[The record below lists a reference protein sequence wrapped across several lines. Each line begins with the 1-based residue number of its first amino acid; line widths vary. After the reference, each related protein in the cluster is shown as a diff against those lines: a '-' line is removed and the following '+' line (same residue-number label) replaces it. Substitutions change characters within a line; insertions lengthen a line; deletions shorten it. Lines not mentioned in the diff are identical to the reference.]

1 MKHNIHYCSYNSIL
15 VLNPKGKLRQVFT
28 PFKVK
33 TVYDNNVQIYIVD
46 EVMTSEDDKLIY
58 IICDKAYYHHHFILD
73 IHF

>member
-15 VLNPKGKLRQVFT
+15 VLNPNGKLRQVFT

-33 TVYDNNVQIYIVD
+33 TVYDNNVQTYIVD
-46 EVMTSEDDKLIY
+46 EVMSTEDDKLIY

-73 IHF
+73 SHF

>member
-15 VLNPKGKLRQVFT
+15 VLNPNGKLRQVFT
-28 PFKVK
+28 PFKVR
-33 TVYDNNVQIYIVD
+33 TAYDNNRHIYIVD